1 MLHHEAIAATR
12 LYISQLLN
20 RRNPY
25 NGQLYKSHA
34 ALAVLELINE
44 PAYQQF
50 EKWLLDNLILTK
62 NIIPHNLVIKKD
74 DNELIIKIIDGLG
87 SKAFI
92 PLPEYFNFFAKR
104 YVKRRIELMWSRIN
118 WDLSGRK
125 GHWK

>member
-1 MLHHEAIAATR
+1 MAEIDKALTEIRKSGEIPGPEEQIEATEEIKE
-12 LYISQLLN
+12 S
-20 RRNPY
+20 
-25 NGQLYKSHA
+25 
-34 ALAVLELINE
+34 INV
-44 PAYQQF
+44 F

-74 DNELIIKIIDGLG
+74 SNELVIKIIDGIG

-125 GHWK
+125 GDWK